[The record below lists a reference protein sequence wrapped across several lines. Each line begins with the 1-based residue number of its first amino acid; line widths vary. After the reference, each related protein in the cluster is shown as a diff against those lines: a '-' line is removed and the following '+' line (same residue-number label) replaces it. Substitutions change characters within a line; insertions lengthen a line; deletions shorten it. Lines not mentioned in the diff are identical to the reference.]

1 MNTVNQLKFSV
12 WEIIKRFA
20 RVSLL
25 RIFPAVNQSL
35 SYGCYN
41 NRSLDNAWSRT
52 KVVAN
57 QFIGS
62 KLRNK
67 VVTNKSLCT
76 VCASTVYT
84 IQPHLHSNF
93 YHSLY
98 THYTLSGPSP
108 PVVSSVPPSP
118 APHEPVSSSSPP
130 LPSSSP
136 LLPQIWP
143 SSQTWLWYFWLLLNL
158 NLKND
163 QVLRF
168 IILKVFFYKK
178 VRLLHM
184 KTWSGVHM

>member
-84 IQPHLHSNF
+84 IQSYLHSNF
-93 YHSLY
+93 YHSLNTQY
-98 THYTLSGPSP
+98 TFL
-108 PVVSSVPPSP
+108 
-118 APHEPVSSSSPP
+118 APHLLLSPLFLLLPLLTSLSP
-130 LPSSSP
+130 LP
-136 LLPQIWP
+136 
-143 SSQTWLWYFWLLLNL
+143 LLLCL
-158 NLKND
+158 LLRLFFPRFG
-163 QVLRF
+163 QVLKPGF
-168 IILKVFFYKK
+168 DISGSFW
-178 VRLLHM
+178 
-184 KTWSGVHM
+184 TWIWKITRC